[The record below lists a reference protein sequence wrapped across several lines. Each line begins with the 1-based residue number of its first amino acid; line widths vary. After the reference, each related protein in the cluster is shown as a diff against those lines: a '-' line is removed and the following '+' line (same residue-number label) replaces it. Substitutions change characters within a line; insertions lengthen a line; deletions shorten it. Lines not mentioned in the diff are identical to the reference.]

1 MLAVQLIG
9 AAWFAVVFVHFLDAG
24 WILKL
29 QEKAP
34 KPFICC
40 TCIGFWAGLSVALPQ
55 TAPVDALALAMCTS
69 LLATWLERKTVI
81 VTK

>member
-1 MLAVQLIG
+1 MLAAQLLG
-9 AAWFAVVFVHFLDAG
+9 AAWFAVVFVHFLESD

-34 KPFICC
+34 KPFLCC
-40 TCIGFWAGLSVALPQ
+40 TCMGFWAGLAVALPK
-55 TAPVDALALAMCTS
+55 AALIDALALAMCTS

-81 VTK
+81 LTK